1 MKLTFEPVTNR
12 IGNDYFIVPKND
24 EDNIKVIIRCNDVAA
39 FIIGLLVE
47 NHNRDEMIA
56 ATAAQYPNEPIEE
69 VEMCVDA
76 IREELKKHAR
86 KNESGD
92 KPAEPETP
100 TQPTSV
106 EGGAEGGIIPIE
118 E

>member
-12 IGNDYFIVPKND
+12 IGDNYFIVPKND
-24 EDNIKVIIRCNDVAA
+24 EDNIKIVIRCNDVAA
-39 FIIGLLVE
+39 FIINLLVE

-69 VEMCVDA
+69 IEKCVDG

-86 KNESGD
+86 KPES
-92 KPAEPETP
+92 
-100 TQPTSV
+100 
-106 EGGAEGGIIPIE
+106 E
-118 E
+118 ENVQ

>member
-92 KPAEPETP
+92 NPAEPETP